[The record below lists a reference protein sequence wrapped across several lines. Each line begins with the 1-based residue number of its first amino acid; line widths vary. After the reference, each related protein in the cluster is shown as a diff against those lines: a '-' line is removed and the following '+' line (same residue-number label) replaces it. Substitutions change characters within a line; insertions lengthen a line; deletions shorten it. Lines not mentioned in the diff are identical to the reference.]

1 MNSSRKPYVARLNL
15 EPFPST
21 GAMAPP
27 TVDQG
32 ERMDEMQT
40 APRWSRRRTCL
51 LGITSLAAVAAVAG
65 GWLLMTRPNG
75 VSGSQSQND
84 LPLDVFVSDYGVR
97 VAMDVTFA
105 DARDLIS
112 AEFSAGRRESEGA
125 FFYSNDRD
133 DDVEPEPFP
142 VDPGR
147 PVSVE
152 DDLFP
157 SCAAPPPKQV
167 ILTVRSEL
175 ASGEEVTNTFTSSKG
190 NEYAAGVRRWCSSGV
205 HASIA
210 GSSIQ
215 PDGTAEVFIRVA
227 NPGPRD
233 ARVELPGLRV
243 RDVAWQP
250 ASVKVGGGT
259 EAVLRVRGTG
269 VRCGGPIPWTS
280 DRLTTDVQPLRIE
293 FSEQWC

>member
-1 MNSSRKPYVARLNL
+1 
-15 EPFPST
+15 
-21 GAMAPP
+21 
-27 TVDQG
+27 
-32 ERMDEMQT
+32 MDEMQT

-152 DDLFP
+152 DNLFP
-157 SCAAPPPKQV
+157 SCAAPPPEAGDPHRALRTRERRGGDEHLHV
-167 ILTVRSEL
+167 LEGERVRS
-175 ASGEEVTNTFTSSKG
+175 
-190 NEYAAGVRRWCSSGV
+190 GVRRWCSSGV

-250 ASVKVGGGT
+250 RVGEGRRRNRSRVASTRNWRAVWRTDPMDQRPAHNRCPAVAHRVFRAMVLGG
-259 EAVLRVRGTG
+259 
-269 VRCGGPIPWTS
+269 
-280 DRLTTDVQPLRIE
+280 
-293 FSEQWC
+293 